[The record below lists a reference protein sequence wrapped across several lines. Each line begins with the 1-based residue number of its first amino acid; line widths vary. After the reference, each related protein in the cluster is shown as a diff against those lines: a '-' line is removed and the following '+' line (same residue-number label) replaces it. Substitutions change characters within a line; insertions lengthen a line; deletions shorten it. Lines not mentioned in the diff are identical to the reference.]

1 MGNLPGHPHSHGP
14 EVSRGL
20 PRDGRDG
27 DAARGL
33 RVVGG
38 KKVLGW
44 KEMVVLSG
52 LGDIALLAKLDTGAR
67 TSALHAENLTLSRQH
82 SKLWVEFELPDI
94 HEAVPRRF
102 RMPVVEHRKIKS
114 SIGSSQIRP
123 VVLLA
128 LNLAG
133 QSWAAEV
140 TLTDRSDMELP
151 MLIGRSSLKGRF
163 LVDPARTRLAGT
175 GPVTMHSRASTRA
188 PSALTDPH
196 GKGESR

>member
-1 MGNLPGHPHSHGP
+1 MGNLPGQPDSLGP
-14 EVSRGL
+14 KASRGL
-20 PRDGRDG
+20 PRGGRDG

-33 RVVGG
+33 RAVGG

-44 KEMVVLSG
+44 KELVVLTG

-67 TSALHAENLTLSRQH
+67 TSALHAENLTVSRQH
-82 SKLWVEFELPDI
+82 TKLWVEFELPDI
-94 HEAVPRRF
+94 HESVPRRF

-128 LNLAG
+128 LTLAG

-163 LVDPARTRLAGT
+163 VVDPARTRLAGA
-175 GPVTMHSRASTRA
+175 GPVSMHSRVSTRA
-188 PSALTDPH
+188 PPAVSESH
-196 GKGESR
+196 GKGEG